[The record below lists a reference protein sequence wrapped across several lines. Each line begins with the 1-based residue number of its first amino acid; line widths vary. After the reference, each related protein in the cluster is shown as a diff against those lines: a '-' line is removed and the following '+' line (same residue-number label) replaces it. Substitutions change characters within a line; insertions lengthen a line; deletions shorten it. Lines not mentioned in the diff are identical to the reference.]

1 MIIMLYIIAAILMGM
16 AYVILVATFGNRIHT
31 THFAISED
39 AKGRKKL
46 IFIKVKNL

>member
-16 AYVILVATFGNRIHT
+16 AYVILVATFGNRVHT

-39 AKGRKKL
+39 AKGRRKYIKV
-46 IFIKVKNL
+46 KVKNL